1 MESSKWIAAAASIW
15 IQCSCGASYAFGIY
29 SSVLKSSQGY
39 DQSTLDTVSVFKD
52 IGANAGVLAGLLY
65 TAASVPRRG
74 SRLPGGPWVVLLAG
88 AIQYFA
94 GYFVMWLSVIG
105 AISRLPVPAM
115 CFFML
120 LAAHGQTFFNTTNVV
135 TAVHNFPDYSGTSVG
150 IMKGILGL
158 SGAVLIQVYQTFL
171 KGRPSTFILMLAVL
185 PTSVSLLLMCLV
197 RIYPTNN
204 SVGDDKKYLD
214 GFSSVALIV
223 AAYLLILIILENL
236 LTFPLW
242 AHILTFVVLLLLLT
256 SPLTIAIRAQEEH
269 SRRLPQLPSNE
280 RSQLIESE
288 KFSAT
293 EDSIEYHEET
303 SDDGRLQLGKEMNL
317 LQSIRTVNFW
327 LLFIAMFCG
336 MGSGLAT
343 VNNISQI
350 GESLEYTTVEISTLV
365 SLWSIW
371 NFLGRFG
378 AGYVSDVFLHTR
390 GWARPLFMVLTLATM
405 TAGHVVIA
413 AGFPGNL
420 YVGSVLVGICYGSQW
435 SLMPTIT
442 SEIFG
447 VLHMGTIF
455 NAIAAASPVGSYI
468 FSVLV
473 IGYIYDKEASGEG
486 NSCYGTRCF
495 MLSFFILAAVSLS
508 GFLVALILLFRTRSF
523 YTQLFHTHLQRVAR
537 R

>member
-1 MESSKWIAAAASIW
+1 MESSKWIAAAASLW

-52 IGANAGVLAGLLY
+52 IGANAGILAGLLY
-65 TAASVPRRG
+65 TAPHPPPSPPWQPITWRALGSPLGGGDPVLRR
-74 SRLPGGPWVVLLAG
+74 
-88 AIQYFA
+88 
-94 GYFVMWLSVIG
+94 
-105 AISRLPVPAM
+105 
-115 CFFML
+115 
-120 LAAHGQTFFNTTNVV
+120 TFFNTTNVV

-242 AHILTFVVLLLLLT
+242 AHILTFIVLLLLLA

-293 EDSIEYHEET
+293 EDSIEYHEKT
-303 SDDGRLQLGKEMNL
+303 SDDERLQLGKEMNL
-317 LQSIRTVNFW
+317 LQSVRTVNFW

-343 VNNISQI
+343 VNNTSAK
-350 GESLEYTTVEISTLV
+350 LENRSSTQ
-365 SLWSIW
+365 LWRS
-371 NFLGRFG
+371 
-378 AGYVSDVFLHTR
+378 
-390 GWARPLFMVLTLATM
+390 
-405 TAGHVVIA
+405 
-413 AGFPGNL
+413 
-420 YVGSVLVGICYGSQW
+420 W

-523 YTQLFHTHLQRVAR
+523 YTQLFHTHLRRVAR